1 MSGSKRVA
9 KNIVLL
15 LSILFIAL
23 LFFASKS
30 VNAAE
35 SLPEDSF
42 KAQILIGNKA
52 VSRDSN
58 NVLILETNQY
68 SQDQFWEFIPVGD
81 GQYKILNAATQ
92 KVLDVKSA
100 SDKNGANIQIY
111 NDNGS
116 DAQKWTLNL
125 ESDGSY
131 TLQPAC
137 SDNKVMDVTGGK
149 INTNGANIQ
158 LYKDNNTAA
167 QKFKIVIGNPVNGST
182 DLGTNFYAR
191 ITSTNRSLS
200 VSGSNVV
207 IDNTKISKDQVWK
220 FTLNESSG
228 TYTIV
233 NCANGKALD
242 VAGSVDKDSTNVQ
255 TYTSN
260 KTNAQKWY
268 LLKRS
273 DGSYTLRPASSG
285 ARSVDIAGNSS
296 KAGTNVQLYRM
307 NNTSAQS
314 FTIDK
319 TSDEQQLPSANVGT
333 GFVAKLV
340 NSGSGKVLTE
350 SGDSQV
356 VQTASS
362 NIKQQLWK
370 FELKDGTYTV
380 TNLASGKV
388 LDVTSAWDVN
398 GTAIQTYKSNNTKA
412 QKWTI
417 EKNGSSYNLKPA
429 VSTYRVLD
437 IKDGSSSEGA
447 KAQLYTSNGT
457 KAQAFTIQKVTDTS
471 SYIQAED
478 IGDNVTARITNT
490 KSGKSLTINGN
501 YITQN
506 AKSTSTDQGWI
517 FKRNADLSYTIVN
530 VGDKS
535 KALDVVGGASKQA
548 YVQAYTSNSTKA
560 QKWILVKSGSHYA
573 LRPECATG
581 YALDVVGASTSD
593 DAKLQIY
600 TSNNTAAQQF
610 DISKASASEF
620 SSAVY
625 AGGLGIDVS
634 EWQGYISADN
644 WRKAKNAGYSFAML
658 RIAWGHA
665 GNGAMDK
672 QFNNN
677 YKNATEAG
685 MPFGIYVYSYADDEN
700 EARQE
705 ADYAISLL
713 NGRSLKMPICI
724 DLEDDRISYLSKTQQ
739 SKNAIAFCEEVK
751 KAGYTPMIYANQNW
765 LNNHLDYSM
774 IKNYKIWY
782 AQYPYSWNSSSK
794 PQYSNHIDIW
804 QYSDQGS
811 VPGLSGSI
819 DMNKAYSNF

>member
-1 MSGSKRVA
+1 MGVSKRIA
-9 KNIVLL
+9 RNIVFILGF
-15 LSILFIAL
+15 LFIS
-23 LFFASKS
+23 LFLFIPQS

-42 KAQILIGNKA
+42 TAQILVGDKA
-52 VSRDSN
+52 VSRDSD
-58 NVLILETNQY
+58 NVIVLETNQY
-68 SQDQFWEFIPVGD
+68 SQDQYWEFIPIGG
-81 GQYKILNAATQ
+81 GQYKIINKGTQ
-92 KVLDVKSA
+92 KALDVSGA

-111 NDNGS
+111 SDNGS

-137 SDNKVMDVTGGK
+137 SGDKVMDVTGGK
-149 INTNGANIQ
+149 INTNGTNVQ
-158 LYKDNNTAA
+158 LYQENNTVA

-191 ITSTNRSLS
+191 LTSSGRSLS
-200 VSGSNVV
+200 VTGSNVV
-207 IDNTKISKDQVWK
+207 IDNTQISKNQVWK
-220 FTLNESSG
+220 FELNKSSN
-228 TYTIV
+228 TYTITY
-233 NCANGKALD
+233 CANRKVLD
-242 VAGSVDKDSTNVQ
+242 VFGAIDKDGTNIQ
-255 TYTSN
+255 TYPSN
-260 KTNAQKWY
+260 QTNAQKWY

-273 DGSYTLRPASSG
+273 DGSYTLRPAMSG
-285 ARSVDIAGNSS
+285 SRSVDIAGNSS
-296 KAGTNVQLYRM
+296 NVGTNVQLYRM
-307 NNTSAQS
+307 NNSSAQS
-314 FTIDK
+314 FTVEK
-319 TSDEQQLPSANVGT
+319 TIDEQQMPTANVGT
-333 GFVAKLV
+333 GFVAKVV
-340 NSGSGKVLTE
+340 NAGNGKVLTE

-370 FELKDGTYTV
+370 FELVDGVYKI
-380 TNLASGKV
+380 TNQASGKV
-388 LDVTSAWDVN
+388 LDVSGAWDVN
-398 GTAIQTYKSNNTKA
+398 GTAIQTYSSNDTKA
-412 QKWTI
+412 QRWTI
-417 EKNGSSYNLKPA
+417 EKNGSTYNLKPA
-429 VSTYRVLD
+429 VSDHRVLD
-437 IKDGSSSEGA
+437 IKDGSTSEGA

-457 KAQAFTIQKVTDTS
+457 KAQAFTIEKVTDSS
-471 SYIQAED
+471 SYIQAVD
-478 IGDNVTARITNT
+478 IGDNVTARITNV

-501 YITQN
+501 GITQN
-506 AKSTSTDQGWI
+506 TKSSSSDQGWI

-530 VGDKS
+530 VGNKS
-535 KALDVVGGASKQA
+535 EALDVVGGANKQA
-548 YVQAYTSNSTKA
+548 YVQAYPSNSTKA
-560 QKWILVKSGSHYA
+560 QRWILVRSGNHYA

-600 TSNNTAAQQF
+600 TNNNTAAQQF
-610 DISKASASEF
+610 DINKASTSEF
-620 SSAVY
+620 GSVY
-625 AGGLGIDVS
+625 AGGLGFDVS

-677 YKNATEAG
+677 YENATKAG
-685 MPFGIYVYSYADDEN
+685 MPFGVYVYSYADDEK

-724 DLEDDRISYLSKTQQ
+724 DLEDNRISYLSKTQQ

-782 AQYPYSWNSSSK
+782 AQYPYSWNNSSK

-804 QYSDQGS
+804 QYSDRGS

>member
-1 MSGSKRVA
+1 MSASKRVVR
-9 KNIVLL
+9 NIVF
-15 LSILFIAL
+15 ILAL
-23 LFFASKS
+23 LFMSLLLFIPQS
-30 VNAAE
+30 VQAAE

-42 KAQILIGNKA
+42 TAQILIGNKA

-68 SQDQFWEFIPVGD
+68 SQDQFWEFIPIGD
-81 GQYKILNAATQ
+81 GQYKILNMATQ
-92 KVLDVKSA
+92 KALDVTSA

-111 NDNGS
+111 KDNGS

-137 SDNKVMDVTGGK
+137 SDNKVMDVTDGK

-158 LYKDNNTAA
+158 LYTENNTAA
-167 QKFKIVIGNPVNGST
+167 QKFKITICNPVNGST
-182 DLGTNFYAR
+182 DLGTDFYAR
-191 ITSTNRSLS
+191 ITSSSRSLS
-200 VSGSNVV
+200 ISGSNVV
-207 IDNTKISKDQVWK
+207 IDSTKISKNQVWK

-233 NCANGKALD
+233 NCSNKKALD
-242 VAGSVDKDSTNVQ
+242 VTSGADKDGTNIQ
-255 TYTSN
+255 TYISN

-273 DGSYTLRPASSG
+273 DGSYTLRSAISG
-285 ARSVDIAGNSS
+285 ARSIDIAGNSS

-307 NNTSAQS
+307 NNSSAQS

-370 FELKDGTYTV
+370 FELKDGVYTI
-380 TNLASGKV
+380 TNLVSGKV

-398 GTAIQTYKSNNTKA
+398 GTAIQTYKSNSTKA
-412 QKWTI
+412 QQWTI

-429 VSTYRVLD
+429 VSTNRVLD
-437 IKDGSSSEGA
+437 IAGGSSSEGT

-457 KAQAFTIQKVTDTS
+457 KAQAFTIEKVTDTS

-478 IGDNVTARITNT
+478 IGDNVTAHITNT

-506 AKSTSTDQGWI
+506 AKSTSTEQGWI

-530 VGDKS
+530 IGDKS
-535 KALDVVGGASKQA
+535 KALDVVGGANKQA

-593 DAKLQIY
+593 NAKLQIY
-600 TSNNTAAQQF
+600 SNNNTAAQQF
-610 DISKASASEF
+610 DINKASASEF
-620 SSAVY
+620 GSVL
-625 AGGLGIDVS
+625 AGSLGIDVS

-644 WRKAKNAGYSFAML
+644 WRKAKNAGYSYAML

-672 QFNNN
+672 QFNSN
-677 YKNATEAG
+677 YENATAAG
-685 MPFGIYVYSYADDEN
+685 MPFGVYVYSYADDEN

-713 NGRSLKMPICI
+713 GGRSLKMPICI
-724 DLEDDRISYLSKTQQ
+724 DLEDSRISYLSKTQQ

-765 LNNHLDYSM
+765 LNNHLNYSM

-804 QYSDQGS
+804 QYSDRGS

-819 DMNKAYSNF
+819 DMNKAYSSF

>member
-1 MSGSKRVA
+1 MSVSRRVA
-9 KNIVLL
+9 KNI
-15 LSILFIAL
+15 LFILSL
-23 LFFASKS
+23 LFISSLLFVPQS

-35 SLPEDSF
+35 SLPDNSF
-42 KAQILIGNKA
+42 TAQILIGDKA
-52 VSRDSN
+52 VSRDSD
-58 NVLILETNQY
+58 NVIVLETNKY
-68 SQDQFWEFIPVGD
+68 SQDQYWEFIPIGD
-81 GQYKILNAATQ
+81 GQYKIINKGTQ
-92 KVLDVKSA
+92 KALDVSGA
-100 SDKNGANIQIY
+100 TDKNGVNIQIY

-137 SDNKVMDVTGGK
+137 SDDKVMDVVGGK
-149 INTNGANIQ
+149 IHTNGTNVQ
-158 LYKDNNTAA
+158 LYQDNNTVA
-167 QKFKIVIGNPVNGST
+167 QKFKIAIGDPVEGST
-182 DLGTNFYAR
+182 DVGTDFYAR
-191 ITSTNRSLS
+191 LTSSGRSLS
-200 VSGSNVV
+200 VDGSNVV
-207 IDNTKISKDQVWK
+207 IDNTQISKNQVWK
-220 FTLNESSG
+220 FTLNESSN
-228 TYTIV
+228 TYTIT
-233 NCANGKALD
+233 NCANGRVLD
-242 VAGSVDKDSTNVQ
+242 VSGAVDKDGTNIQ
-255 TYTSN
+255 TYSAN

-273 DGSYTLRPASSG
+273 DGSYTLRPAMSG
-285 ARSVDIAGNSS
+285 SRSIDIDGNGSNV
-296 KAGTNVQLYRM
+296 GTNVQLYRM
-307 NNTSAQS
+307 NDSSTQS

-319 TSDEQQLPSANVGT
+319 TSDEQQLPSADVGT
-333 GFVAKLV
+333 GFIAKIV

-356 VQTASS
+356 AQTTSS

-370 FELKDGTYTV
+370 FELKDGVYTI
-380 TNLASGKV
+380 TNQASGKV
-388 LDVTSAWDVN
+388 LDVSGGWDVN
-398 GTAIQTYKSNNTKA
+398 ETAIQTYKSNDTKA

-429 VSTYRVLD
+429 VSDHRVLD

-457 KAQAFTIQKVTDTS
+457 KAQAFTIEKVTDTS
-471 SYIQAED
+471 SYIKAED
-478 IGDNVTARITNT
+478 IGDDVTARISNAQSS
-490 KSGKSLTINGN
+490 KYLTINGN
-501 YITQN
+501 NITQN
-506 AKSTSTDQGWI
+506 AESSSYDQGWTLR
-517 FKRNADLSYTIVN
+517 RNADLSYTIIN
-530 VGDKS
+530 VGDNS
-535 KALDVVGGASKQA
+535 KALDVAGGVNSQA
-548 YVQAYTSNSTKA
+548 DVQAYTTNGTKA
-560 QKWILVKSGSHYA
+560 QKWLIVKSGEHYA
-573 LRPECATG
+573 LIPECATG
-581 YALDVVGASTSD
+581 YALDVSGGSKEEN
-593 DAKLQIY
+593 AKLQIY
-600 TSNNTAAQQF
+600 SNNNTGAQQF
-610 DISKASASEF
+610 DIDKALPSEF
-620 SSAVY
+620 TSAVKV
-625 AGGLGIDVS
+625 GGLGVDVS

-677 YKNATEAG
+677 YENVMAAG
-685 MPFGIYVYSYADDEN
+685 MPFGVYVYSYADDEN

-724 DLEDDRISYLSKTQQ
+724 DLEDNKISYLSKTQQ

-765 LNNHLDYSM
+765 LNKHLDYSM

-782 AQYPYSWNSSSK
+782 AQYPYSWNNYSK

-804 QYSDQGS
+804 QYSDRGS

-819 DMNKAYSNF
+819 DMNKVYSNF